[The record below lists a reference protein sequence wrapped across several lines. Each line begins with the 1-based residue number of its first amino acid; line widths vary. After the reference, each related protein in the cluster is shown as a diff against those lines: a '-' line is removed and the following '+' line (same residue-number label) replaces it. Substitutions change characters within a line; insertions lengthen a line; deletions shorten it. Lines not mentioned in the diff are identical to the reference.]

1 MKNSKGARLILY
13 FDALFIIVLNIRSIF
28 AIMSLIDDMKV
39 EMYSR
44 VRLITFWMQWVVLFL
59 IIIGFAFYAVFQNE
73 EDSNQFYLLLSLAEL
88 FVLLMLSLL
97 DFHYCRVIRS
107 YAAGAPKRKRKRE
120 KELRKAERAA
130 ERERRRQEKMLAL
143 PDIKEGLDD
152 IDLENPIGIPD
163 QAQDNQL
170 TTTNAAA
177 TQKQNKNESPIKI
190 REIEDYN

>member
-1 MKNSKGARLILY
+1 
-13 FDALFIIVLNIRSIF
+13 
-28 AIMSLIDDMKV
+28 
-39 EMYSR
+39 MYSR

>member
-1 MKNSKGARLILY
+1 MRKDYAKTQEFDGSRGQCCCSLKNSKGARLILY

-44 VRLITFWMQWVVLFL
+44 VRLITFWIQWVVLFL
-59 IIIGFAFYAVFQNE
+59 IIIGFAFMTVFQNE

-120 KELRKAERAA
+120 KE
-130 ERERRRQEKMLAL
+130 
-143 PDIKEGLDD
+143 
-152 IDLENPIGIPD
+152 
-163 QAQDNQL
+163 
-170 TTTNAAA
+170 
-177 TQKQNKNESPIKI
+177 
-190 REIEDYN
+190 